1 MNIERQMKIWENE
14 IEFIKNENKMM
25 RQYFSKMTDAM
36 SEIINI
42 YFEMASSPV
51 RKGE

>member
-1 MNIERQMKIWENE
+1 MNIEKQMKIWENE

-36 SEIINI
+36 SEVINT
-42 YFEMASSPV
+42 YFEMAMSSV
-51 RKGE
+51 RKEE